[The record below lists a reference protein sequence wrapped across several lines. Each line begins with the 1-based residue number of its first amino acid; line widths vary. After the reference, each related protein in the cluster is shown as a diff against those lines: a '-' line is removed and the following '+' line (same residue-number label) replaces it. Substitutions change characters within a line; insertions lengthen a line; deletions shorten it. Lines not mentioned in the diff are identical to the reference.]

1 MFLIQGISP
10 TEKAKHGLLFAIS
23 AKQHAGLSVS
33 LMSMM
38 AWANFRLAGIEPQF
52 NGSENSKNQTCNVD
66 KMIEFLGQ
74 DVIESRWKTDSAISI
89 LHKSAFSEKGIFG
102 PLMMFSGKTGSF
114 LSITNHLGICTRLW
128 LKKRQAHQLNESTE
142 LKRIYELVIFGK
154 RHYS

>member
-1 MFLIQGISP
+1 MFFIQGISP

-102 PLMMFSGKTGSF
+102 PLMMFSGKTGSVNEF
-114 LSITNHLGICTRLW
+114 PFNYKSSAGICTRL
-128 LKKRQAHQLNESTE
+128 STE